1 MEKVVC
7 TCGASALELYRSSKR
22 LIPTLLDKPRTG
34 QVTGL
39 SVPPRQLLADDMTV
53 HGIVS
58 KPYHV
63 LVDGNRG
70 YNQRQ
75 DIQVTACYRPLP
87 PRSLIKIDRSFW
99 TVSPE
104 LSFIQIAGDNTWSNF
119 DIISL
124 GYELCGTYV
133 LDDSWDG
140 LTCTEKPL
148 TSTEKIG
155 RLTDS
160 IHRVTGI
167 KRARNLLKYVNG
179 LSNSP
184 METVLAMLVSLPTTM
199 GGLGLGP
206 ISMNH
211 PVATPVGRR
220 RVDIGF
226 TRQRVG
232 LEYQGKEFHSIE
244 AAGRDARRQNKIVG
258 SGFTILNVWY
268 EDLVDEHLFQQFT
281 DDLFRALGSRKRI
294 RTSGFHTLQKILR
307 MQLMPTVTRYG
318 GNEF

>member
-7 TCGASALELYRSSKR
+7 ACGASALELYRSSKR

-244 AAGRDARRQNKIVG
+244 LSLIH
-258 SGFTILNVWY
+258 I
-268 EDLVDEHLFQQFT
+268 
-281 DDLFRALGSRKRI
+281 
-294 RTSGFHTLQKILR
+294 
-307 MQLMPTVTRYG
+307 
-318 GNEF
+318 

>member
-1 MEKVVC
+1 M
-7 TCGASALELYRSSKR
+7 LPPSSSSVAHKNR
-22 LIPTLLDKPRTG
+22 PIVLDGESRTLLHPDCG
-34 QVTGL
+34 
-39 SVPPRQLLADDMTV
+39 RQHLE
-53 HGIVS
+53 H
-58 KPYHV
+58 
-63 LVDGNRG
+63 
-70 YNQRQ
+70 
-75 DIQVTACYRPLP
+75 
-87 PRSLIKIDRSFW
+87 
-99 TVSPE
+99 
-104 LSFIQIAGDNTWSNF
+104 F

-318 GNEF
+318 GDEF